1 MPANETEAIPSVS
14 PSFLDKVEKEQG
26 RLDVTLI
33 QKAHAFAQEAHRGQ
47 KRMSGEPFFVHCERV
62 AAILLEQHL
71 DSGTLAGGLLH
82 DVLEDTETSFGTLRK
97 EFGQEVADLVQGV
110 TKISGLKQT
119 TPEAQSAENYRKMLL
134 AITKDLRV
142 ILIKLA
148 DRLNN
153 MRTLQY
159 LEPEKQQRI
168 AKETRDIYAPLAH
181 RFGMAIMGWE
191 LEDLAFKYL
200 EPWAF
205 ARLAEEVASKREDY
219 ERYIGEFSSL
229 LEQKLKTEEIEA
241 RVAGR
246 VKSLASIHRK
256 MTSRG
261 KPLDEIYDLM
271 AFRVI
276 VPEIKDCYHALGA
289 VHSQW
294 TPVMDRIKD
303 YIATPKPNLYQSL
316 HTTVIG
322 PHDRWVEIQIRT
334 QKMNGI
340 AEDGIAAHWEYKLD
354 GPRGPR
360 LVPGEREQVAY
371 LKHSLAW
378 VQDRLDP
385 REFMALLKVD
395 LYRDEVFAFTPKG
408 AVKRLPKG
416 ASCLDFAFAVHS
428 DIGMRTTGAKV
439 NGSIV
444 SLSHEIRNG
453 DVVEIL
459 TAKSHQPSRDW
470 LKLVKSSK
478 ARAYLKQHFRSLDRL
493 NNVEQGRGLLARE
506 ARKAGVPLPE
516 PEELVKIAR
525 DLEYSTLDDLWA
537 GLGAGDLTAAKVL
550 KNLLPK
556 EPGTGKE
563 KPVRTADSGVRVDG
577 LRRVWATFAKC
588 CQPLPGEE
596 IAGTLTRAR
605 GVVVHHA
612 DCSSLQQARTQ
623 VRVEWD
629 GESGRRY
636 PVLVTLEA
644 KDRLGLLTELS
655 KTIFEMNM
663 NLRKV
668 ELDARTGR
676 AAGSFVLD
684 VESLAGLERAMEK
697 LRKVPGVLHAE
708 RKQKRR

>member
-1 MPANETEAIPSVS
+1 MLASETEAVPRASS
-14 PSFLDKVEKEQG
+14 SFLDNLEREPG
-26 RLDVTLI
+26 TRDVALI
-33 QKAHAFAQEAHRGQ
+33 EKAHAFAQEAHQGQ
-47 KRMSGEPFFVHCERV
+47 KRMSGEPYFVHCEAV
-62 AAILLEQHL
+62 AAILLEQRL

-82 DVLEDTETSFGTLRK
+82 DVLEDTEVSFGILKK

-110 TKISGLKQT
+110 TKISALKQT
-119 TPEAQSAENYRKMLL
+119 NPEAQSAENYRKMLL

-168 AKETRDIYAPLAH
+168 AQETRDIYAPLAH
-181 RFGMAIMGWE
+181 RFGMAKMGWE

-200 EPWAF
+200 EPGTF
-205 ARLAEEVASKREDY
+205 VRLADEVESRREDY
-219 ERYIGEFSSL
+219 ERYIAEFSSL
-229 LEQKLKTEEIEA
+229 LEQKLKAEEIKA
-241 RVAGR
+241 RVTGR
-246 VKSLASIHRK
+246 LKSLASIHRK

-261 KPLDEIYDLM
+261 KPLGEIYDLM

-294 TPVMDRIKD
+294 VPVMDRIKD

-322 PHDRWVEIQIRT
+322 PHDRGVEIQIRT
-334 QKMNGI
+334 QKMNEV
-340 AEDGIAAHWEYKLD
+340 AEDGIAAHWEYKLS
-354 GPRGPR
+354 GPSGPR
-360 LVPGEREQVAY
+360 LVPGEREQMAY

-378 VQDRLDP
+378 VQDRLAP
-385 REFMALLKVD
+385 REFMDLLKVD
-395 LYRDEVFAFTPKG
+395 LYRDDVFAFTPKG

-428 DIGMRTTGAKV
+428 DIGMRTTGARV

-444 SLSHEIRNG
+444 ALSHEIKNG

-470 LKLVKSSK
+470 LKLVKTSK
-478 ARAYLKQHFRSLDRL
+478 ARTYLKQHFRALDRL
-493 NNVEQGRGLLARE
+493 RNIEQGRDQLARE
-506 ARKAGVPLPE
+506 ARKAGVKLPD
-516 PEELVKIAR
+516 PEELAKTAR
-525 DLEYSTLDDLWA
+525 DLEFSTLDDLWA
-537 GLGAGDLTAAKVL
+537 GLGAGDLNASKVL
-550 KNLLPK
+550 RRLLP
-556 EPGTGKE
+556 EEVVPGKE
-563 KPVRTADSGVRVDG
+563 RPLKTADSGVRVDG

-588 CQPLPGEE
+588 CQPLPGEK

-605 GVVVHHA
+605 GVVVHEA
-612 DCSSLQQARTQ
+612 DCPSLQQARSR

-629 GESGRRY
+629 GEFRRRY
-636 PVLVTLEA
+636 PVIVTLEA
-644 KDRLGLLTELS
+644 RDRLGLLTELT
-655 KTIFEMNM
+655 KIITDLDL
-663 NLRKV
+663 NLSRV
-668 ELDARTGR
+668 NLDSRTGR
-676 AAGSFVLD
+676 AVGSFVLD
-684 VESLAGLERAMEK
+684 VESLAGLERALER
-697 LRKVPGVLHAE
+697 LRKVPGVLRAE